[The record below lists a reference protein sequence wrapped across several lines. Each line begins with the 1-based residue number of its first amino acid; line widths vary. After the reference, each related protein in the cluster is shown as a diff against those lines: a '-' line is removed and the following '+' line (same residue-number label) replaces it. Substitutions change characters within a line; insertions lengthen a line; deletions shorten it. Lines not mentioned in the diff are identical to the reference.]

1 MVEDGGEMFGQERDR
16 SLLLDDTV
24 IILSQELLR
33 EVMHTF
39 TQHSFYPHYTE
50 EIEHKLSREMLTL
63 SS

>member
-16 SLLLDDTV
+16 SLLLDDTI

-39 TQHSFYPHYTE
+39 THPAQHSVYR
-50 EIEHKLSREMLTL
+50 ILSNRTPGG
-63 SS
+63 